1 MTRGF
6 PPGFHLQNKVLKYR
20 SNLSDYGHN
29 TCVWYWEPF
38 RTDANAYSTRFTHS
52 KVASLGLSAGR
63 KRAKAPKMRECSRFT
78 RAGRGGLWAWHRS
91 PPWWRWMP
99 SLQALQTP
107 RLESRTP
114 SDKSRRLQV
123 AADDEPIAAAGR
135 HEPPGC
141 RTQLQTAPA
150 ASPRWTATPLCRS
163 ASPSSL
169 SRSAGLRKM
178 SSVLLPN
185 RSILEASKVSGCD
198 GGLHSRPEL
207 SALVTRVGGEL
218 AQVMRRRRARTCS
231 MRSATCPV
239 AGSDG
244 ARGTRHT
251 RALAFHAGGP
261 PPAHAHRSW
270 ACAGCGPP
278 RSISSAHVSR
288 DPRANV
294 GCGGN

>member
-1 MTRGF
+1 M
-6 PPGFHLQNKVLKYR
+6 
-20 SNLSDYGHN
+20 
-29 TCVWYWEPF
+29 
-38 RTDANAYSTRFTHS
+38 AY
-52 KVASLGLSAGR
+52 LSA
-63 KRAKAPKMRECSRFT
+63 AALPACSQAVVRPLPISGWV
-78 RAGRGGLWAWHRS
+78 AWALVLC
-91 PPWWRWMP
+91 PV
-99 SLQALQTP
+99 
-107 RLESRTP
+107 TP
-114 SDKSRRLQV
+114 SEKSARLQV

-198 GGLHSRPEL
+198 GGLHSGPEL

-231 MRSATCPV
+231 MRSVGCRLVP
-239 AGSDG
+239 SDG
-244 ARGTRHT
+244 
-251 RALAFHAGGP
+251 GGAP
-261 PPAHAHRSW
+261 CNS
-270 ACAGCGPP
+270 
-278 RSISSAHVSR
+278 
-288 DPRANV
+288 
-294 GCGGN
+294 

>member
-1 MTRGF
+1 
-6 PPGFHLQNKVLKYR
+6 
-20 SNLSDYGHN
+20 
-29 TCVWYWEPF
+29 
-38 RTDANAYSTRFTHS
+38 
-52 KVASLGLSAGR
+52 
-63 KRAKAPKMRECSRFT
+63 
-78 RAGRGGLWAWHRS
+78 
-91 PPWWRWMP
+91 MP
-99 SLQALQTP
+99 SLQAPQTP

-185 RSILEASKVSGCD
+185 RSILEASKVIGCD
-198 GGLHSRPEL
+198 GGLHSGPEL

-231 MRSATCPV
+231 MRSAGRRLVPSGGPTV
-239 AGSDG
+239 VGR
-244 ARGTRHT
+244 RGTREPLLFTLADRDSRTRTCPGRAT
-251 RALAFHAGGP
+251 RAVRLCNSA
-261 PPAHAHRSW
+261 AHALP
-270 ACAGCGPP
+270 GEP
-278 RSISSAHVSR
+278 RRMLGA
-288 DPRANV
+288 V
-294 GCGGN
+294 GT

>member
-1 MTRGF
+1 
-6 PPGFHLQNKVLKYR
+6 
-20 SNLSDYGHN
+20 
-29 TCVWYWEPF
+29 
-38 RTDANAYSTRFTHS
+38 
-52 KVASLGLSAGR
+52 
-63 KRAKAPKMRECSRFT
+63 MRECSRFT
-78 RAGRGGLWAWHRS
+78 RAGRGVLSAAYRL

-99 SLQALQTP
+99 SLQAPQTP

-114 SDKSRRLQV
+114 SEKSARLQV

-150 ASPRWTATPLCRS
+150 ASPRWTSTPLCRS

-185 RSILEASKVSGCD
+185 RSILEASKVIGCD

-231 MRSATCPV
+231 MRSAGRRLVP
-239 AGSDG
+239 SDG
-244 ARGTRHT
+244 AGRTRNS

-261 PPAHAHRSW
+261 PVWHGHVS
-270 ACAGCGPP
+270 GPCHTGGP
-278 RSISSAHVSR
+278 DFSIS
-288 DPRANV
+288 RARGVGRVPTNV
-294 GCGGN
+294 GCGRN

>member
-1 MTRGF
+1 
-6 PPGFHLQNKVLKYR
+6 
-20 SNLSDYGHN
+20 
-29 TCVWYWEPF
+29 
-38 RTDANAYSTRFTHS
+38 
-52 KVASLGLSAGR
+52 
-63 KRAKAPKMRECSRFT
+63 MRECSRFP
-78 RAGRGGLWAWHRS
+78 RAGRGVLSAAYRL

-99 SLQALQTP
+99 SLQAPQTP

-178 SSVLLPN
+178 SSVHLPN

-231 MRSATCPV
+231 MRSAGRRLVP
-239 AGSDG
+239 SDG
-244 ARGTRHT
+244 AR
-251 RALAFHAGGP
+251 AP
-261 PPAHAHRSW
+261 CNS
-270 ACAGCGPP
+270 
-278 RSISSAHVSR
+278 
-288 DPRANV
+288 
-294 GCGGN
+294 

>member
-1 MTRGF
+1 
-6 PPGFHLQNKVLKYR
+6 
-20 SNLSDYGHN
+20 
-29 TCVWYWEPF
+29 
-38 RTDANAYSTRFTHS
+38 
-52 KVASLGLSAGR
+52 
-63 KRAKAPKMRECSRFT
+63 MRECSRFT
-78 RAGRGGLWAWHRS
+78 RAGRGVLSAWHRP

-185 RSILEASKVSGCD
+185 RSILEASKVIGCD

-231 MRSATCPV
+231 MRSAGRRLVP
-239 AGSDG
+239 SDG
-244 ARGTRHT
+244 GGATRNS

-261 PPAHAHRSW
+261 REWHGHVSGPCHS
-270 ACAGCGPP
+270 GGPP
-278 RSISSAHVSR
+278 LQLR
-288 DPRANV
+288 RARAVRVAPTNV

>member
-1 MTRGF
+1 M
-6 PPGFHLQNKVLKYR
+6 
-20 SNLSDYGHN
+20 
-29 TCVWYWEPF
+29 
-38 RTDANAYSTRFTHS
+38 
-52 KVASLGLSAGR
+52 
-63 KRAKAPKMRECSRFT
+63 
-78 RAGRGGLWAWHRS
+78 

-114 SDKSRRLQV
+114 SEKSARLQV

-150 ASPRWTATPLCRS
+150 ASPRWTATRLCRS

-207 SALVTRVGGEL
+207 SALVSRVGGEL

-231 MRSATCPV
+231 MRSAGCRLVP
-239 AGSDG
+239 SDG
-244 ARGTRHT
+244 GGATRNS

-261 PPAHAHRSW
+261 RQSH
-270 ACAGCGPP
+270 
-278 RSISSAHVSR
+278 AHVSGPWAVR
-288 DPRANV
+288 LGRSRLLDQPRASCPRRPDECWV
-294 GCGGN
+294 RWELETGGNPLFTETAELVM

>member
-1 MTRGF
+1 
-6 PPGFHLQNKVLKYR
+6 
-20 SNLSDYGHN
+20 
-29 TCVWYWEPF
+29 
-38 RTDANAYSTRFTHS
+38 
-52 KVASLGLSAGR
+52 
-63 KRAKAPKMRECSRFT
+63 
-78 RAGRGGLWAWHRS
+78 
-91 PPWWRWMP
+91 MP
-99 SLQALQTP
+99 SLQAPQTP

-231 MRSATCPV
+231 MRSAGVALSRPTVLGGLGTREPLLFTLADRESGTGTCPGR
-239 AGSDG
+239 A
-244 ARGTRHT
+244 T
-251 RALAFHAGGP
+251 RAVRLCNSA
-261 PPAHAHRSW
+261 AHALS
-270 ACAGCGPP
+270 GEP
-278 RSISSAHVSR
+278 RRMLGA
-288 DPRANV
+288 V
-294 GCGGN
+294 GT

>member
-1 MTRGF
+1 
-6 PPGFHLQNKVLKYR
+6 
-20 SNLSDYGHN
+20 
-29 TCVWYWEPF
+29 
-38 RTDANAYSTRFTHS
+38 
-52 KVASLGLSAGR
+52 
-63 KRAKAPKMRECSRFT
+63 
-78 RAGRGGLWAWHRS
+78 
-91 PPWWRWMP
+91 MP

-185 RSILEASKVSGCD
+185 RSILEASKVIGCD
-198 GGLHSRPEL
+198 GGLHSGPEL

-218 AQVMRRRRARTCS
+218 AQVMRRRRARTWKI
-231 MRSATCPV
+231 RSATCPV

-244 ARGTRHT
+244 GGVGRNS

-261 PPAHAHRSW
+261 REWHGHVSGPCHS
-270 ACAGCGPP
+270 GGPP
-278 RSISSAHVSR
+278 LQLSR
-288 DPRANV
+288 ARAVRRTPTNV
-294 GCGGN
+294 ECGRNYN

>member
-1 MTRGF
+1 
-6 PPGFHLQNKVLKYR
+6 
-20 SNLSDYGHN
+20 
-29 TCVWYWEPF
+29 
-38 RTDANAYSTRFTHS
+38 
-52 KVASLGLSAGR
+52 
-63 KRAKAPKMRECSRFT
+63 
-78 RAGRGGLWAWHRS
+78 
-91 PPWWRWMP
+91 MP
-99 SLQALQTP
+99 SLQAPQTP

-150 ASPRWTATPLCRS
+150 ASPRWTATRLCRS

-231 MRSATCPV
+231 MRSAGRRLVP
-239 AGSDG
+239 SDG
-244 ARGTRHT
+244 VGKIPTA
-251 RALAFHAGGP
+251 RALAFHEVGP
-261 PPAHAHRSW
+261 PVWHGHAYGGRPCHSVGRCLPTYSRSHTQQSS
-270 ACAGCGPP
+270 ARAVRGPP
-278 RSISSAHVSR
+278 RRMLGSRAVLFSYNPTRQRFGWGCAAAHALR
-288 DPRANV
+288 RA
-294 GCGGN
+294 GWGALAHA

>member
-1 MTRGF
+1 
-6 PPGFHLQNKVLKYR
+6 
-20 SNLSDYGHN
+20 
-29 TCVWYWEPF
+29 
-38 RTDANAYSTRFTHS
+38 
-52 KVASLGLSAGR
+52 
-63 KRAKAPKMRECSRFT
+63 MRECSRFT
-78 RAGRGGLWAWHRS
+78 RAGRGVLSAWHRP

-114 SDKSRRLQV
+114 SEKSARLQV

-150 ASPRWTATPLCRS
+150 ASPRWTATRLCRS

-198 GGLHSRPEL
+198 GGFHSRPEL
-207 SALVTRVGGEL
+207 SALVTRVGGGASPSHAKAARAHLFDEFSR
-218 AQVMRRRRARTCS
+218 ASPRPVRRWWGDA
-231 MRSATCPV
+231 
-239 AGSDG
+239 
-244 ARGTRHT
+244 
-251 RALAFHAGGP
+251 
-261 PPAHAHRSW
+261 
-270 ACAGCGPP
+270 
-278 RSISSAHVSR
+278 
-288 DPRANV
+288 
-294 GCGGN
+294 

>member
-114 SDKSRRLQV
+114 SEKSARLQV

-185 RSILEASKVSGCD
+185 RSILEASKVIGCD
-198 GGLHSRPEL
+198 GGLHSGPEL
-207 SALVTRVGGEL
+207 SDLASRVGGEL

-231 MRSATCPV
+231 MRSAGRRLVP
-239 AGSDG
+239 SDG
-244 ARGTRHT
+244 
-251 RALAFHAGGP
+251 GGAP
-261 PPAHAHRSW
+261 CNS
-270 ACAGCGPP
+270 
-278 RSISSAHVSR
+278 
-288 DPRANV
+288 
-294 GCGGN
+294 

>member
-1 MTRGF
+1 M
-6 PPGFHLQNKVLKYR
+6 
-20 SNLSDYGHN
+20 
-29 TCVWYWEPF
+29 
-38 RTDANAYSTRFTHS
+38 
-52 KVASLGLSAGR
+52 
-63 KRAKAPKMRECSRFT
+63 
-78 RAGRGGLWAWHRS
+78 

-99 SLQALQTP
+99 SLQAPQTP

-207 SALVTRVGGEL
+207 SALVSRVGGEL

-231 MRSATCPV
+231 MRSAGRRLVP
-239 AGSDG
+239 SDG
-244 ARGTRHT
+244 VGKIPTA

-261 PPAHAHRSW
+261 PVWHGHVS
-270 ACAGCGPP
+270 GPCHTGGP
-278 RSISSAHVSR
+278 DFSIS
-288 DPRANV
+288 RARGVGRVPTNV